1 MKRVL
6 FLGAALAAVAVATPA
21 AAQTTIG
28 WDAAVFSSYV
38 WRGVTYTNKPVLQ
51 PDLYLTFPLGTA
63 SFTAGG
69 WANVNLGK
77 YDGSSDLSES
87 GGTGAFN
94 VAEFDWWGEFGIP
107 AGPAELTL
115 GATGY
120 IFPNPS
126 SCGCFTSDANTI
138 EVYGKVGLSG
148 PLSPKL
154 SAYYDVDKVKGLY
167 VEGSVSH
174 DVPLGP
180 KSLTLGALLGYNNG
194 QQFKGSTD
202 KSFNFYDNGFTHL
215 DLSAALG
222 LSAGSLSITPSIHGV
237 FGFDDATKIT
247 KPTSPGQQ
255 VQAVG
260 WRDALLVPWRRG
272 RGGVDA
278 QTLKGSG
285 GRESENG
292 RILADSS
299 RSCVPDRP
307 TAQFP
312 LRDLLELSSS
322 RFSTSCSVSIGI
334 PSAGSIRI
342 VRALA

>member
-6 FLGAALAAVAVATPA
+6 FLGAAFAAVAVATPA

-51 PDLYLTFPLGTA
+51 PDLYLTFPLGKA

-69 WANVNLGK
+69 WANVDLGK
-77 YDGSSDLSES
+77 YDNVNNDISES
-87 GGTGAFN
+87 GGTSAFN

-138 EVYGKVGLSG
+138 EVYGKIGLSG

-215 DLSAALG
+215 DLSASLG
-222 LSAGSLSITPSIHGV
+222 LSAGAISITPSIHGV
-237 FGFDDATKIT
+237 FGFDDATKFT
-247 KPTSPGQQ
+247 KPT
-255 VQAVG
+255 
-260 WRDALLVPWRRG
+260 ALDTKFKLW
-272 RGGVDA
+272 GGV
-278 QTLKGSG
+278 TLSWSHG
-285 GRESENG
+285 GGEE
-292 RILADSS
+292 A
-299 RSCVPDRP
+299 
-307 TAQFP
+307 
-312 LRDLLELSSS
+312 E
-322 RFSTSCSVSIGI
+322 
-334 PSAGSIRI
+334 
-342 VRALA
+342 